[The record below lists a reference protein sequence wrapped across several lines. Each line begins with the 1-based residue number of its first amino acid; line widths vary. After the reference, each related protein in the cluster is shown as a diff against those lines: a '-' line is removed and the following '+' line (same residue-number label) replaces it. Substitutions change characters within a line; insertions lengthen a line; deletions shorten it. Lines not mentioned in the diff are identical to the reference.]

1 MFHKKFKIYM
11 TERNSVLKGE
21 NMQKKEY
28 SLFTA
33 IAMIVG
39 IVIGS
44 GIFFKSDNIL
54 IYTNGS
60 IKDGII
66 LFSLAAVGIIFG
78 SLAIGVLASKTTKAG
93 GVITYADEYS
103 GKKTACAF
111 GWFQVFIY
119 YPAVTVVVSW
129 VAGIYGAML
138 FGIEASSYTIALIG
152 TAAIVGCFLVN
163 VLSANLGGY
172 FQNCSTVIK
181 MIPLIVIAGA
191 GFIYGDPYA
200 AVPIGNEVSTAGGN
214 SVSWLAALGP
224 IAFSYDGWVVSTS
237 IAHEI
242 KNSKKNLP
250 IALIVGPIFVLA
262 AYIFYFAG
270 ISRLIGP
277 MNIMEMGDAHVN
289 EAAVKLFGEGGA
301 KIILIFVI
309 ISVLGTLN
317 GFILGFI
324 RLPYSLAL
332 RGMFPASERIKKV
345 NDKTHLPEYSAAIAF
360 TTTIIWSVINYIVQS
375 RNLIPNSDVSEIPIV
390 ASYILYIIL
399 YVCVIKLYF
408 KGEVEGKIRGVVI
421 PVLAIFGSLL
431 IIVGGLQNPRT
442 FLYLGICLAVIVISL
457 IFYKNKQ

>member
-1 MFHKKFKIYM
+1 
-11 TERNSVLKGE
+11 
-21 NMQKKEY
+21 MQKKEY

-33 IAMIVG
+33 VAMIVG

-54 IYTNGS
+54 VYTNGS

-103 GKKTACAF
+103 GRRTACAF

-129 VAGIYGAML
+129 VAGVYGAML
-138 FGIEASSYTIALIG
+138 FGIKADSHTIAFIG
-152 TAAIVGCFLVN
+152 TGAILLCFLMN
-163 VLSANLGGY
+163 IFSANLGGY

-181 MIPLIVIAGA
+181 MIPLIIIAGA

-200 AVPIGNEVSTAGGN
+200 AMPIQQGMETAGGN

-242 KNSKKNLP
+242 KNSKRNLP

-277 MNIMEMGDAHVN
+277 ANIMEMGDAHVN
-289 EAAVKLFGEGGA
+289 AAALKLFGESGA

-332 RGMFPASERIKKV
+332 RGMFPVSEKVKKV
-345 NDKTHLPEYSAAIAF
+345 NEKTHLPEYSAGIAF
-360 TTTIIWSVINYIVQS
+360 VIILIWAAINYIVQS
-375 RNLIPNSDVSEIPIV
+375 KNLIPNSDVSEIPIV

-408 KGEVEGKIRGVVI
+408 KGEVEGKIRGLAI
-421 PVLAIFGSLL
+421 PSLAIFGSLL
-431 IIVGGLQNPRT
+431 IIIGGVQNPRT
-442 FLYLGICLAVIVISL
+442 FLYLGICLAVIIISL
-457 IFYKNKQ
+457 IFCRKK